1 MKNLKQILA
10 YNKLF
15 VFIGIFVLLYV
26 ILFTKVIKYT
36 SKYDGTENKVT
47 GIITNITLDGNKL
60 TLKIKAKE
68 NIIANYYL
76 KTKEEKDNILN
87 LVHIGDKILL
97 RGSLSEP
104 LSNMIPNTFD
114 YKEYLYNKKIFYTF
128 KVEEYE
134 TLKRNNYIYKF
145 KDSLFKRIYS
155 SKNSD
160 YYLAFIIGDKSLLSS
175 DILNTYQK
183 NGISHLLAISGM
195 HINMLIL
202 VISSLI
208 KNKKKELF
216 VTSSFLLFYLFLT
229 GMTASILRAILF
241 YILKKLNN
249 IYNLKYSN
257 MHVLILSGYIILLLN
272 PFMLYDLGFIY
283 SFVVCFGIIYY
294 NDLIKGNYL
303 VKLLKLSIITFLFS
317 LPVTALINYEIN
329 ITSIFINLIFVPWI
343 SLFLYPFTLIS
354 FVLPFLSQV
363 LSILISFTNNLNVF
377 LGKLSIFINI
387 PKMSIVLV
395 ILFYL
400 ILLTK
405 KKKFIYL
412 LLVIIFVSKISP
424 AFDPNYYVY
433 YLDVGQGDSS
443 LLVSPHSK
451 ETILIDTGGK
461 VDFAV
466 EDWKIRNKTYH
477 LSDNTIKFLKSIG
490 ITKLSYMIIT
500 HGDADH
506 AKESLNI
513 IKNIKVKNIVLNSGS
528 YNTLEENIISTKV
541 NVTNVYKLKYFKIR
555 NINNEIYD
563 NENDNSIVN
572 YITFLNYKLLFM
584 GDASSKVEKYLIEK
598 YNLKNIDILKI
609 GHHGSKYS
617 SSKEF
622 IEKVNPGYSIISV
635 GRNNRYNHP
644 HKEVLDNLKNK
655 KVLRTDQKGTIVFI
669 FKKKKMEIN
678 WLLPN

>member
-1 MKNLKQILA
+1 M
-10 YNKLF
+10 
-15 VFIGIFVLLYV
+15 LLYV

-97 RGSLSEP
+97 RGSLSKP
-104 LSNMIPNTFD
+104 LSNVIPNTFD

-175 DILNTYQK
+175 DIFNTYQK

-229 GMTASILRAILF
+229 GITASILRAILF

-294 NDLIKGNYL
+294 NDLIKGNYF

-317 LPVTALINYEIN
+317 LPITALINYEIN

-405 KKKFIYL
+405 KKKFMYL

-424 AFDPNYYVY
+424 VFDPNYYVY

-513 IKNIKVKNIVLNSGS
+513 IKNIKIKKIVLNSGS

>member
-104 LSNMIPNTFD
+104 LSNVIPNTFN

-134 TLKRNNYIYKF
+134 ILKRNNYIYKF

-175 DILNTYQK
+175 DIFNTYQK

-195 HINMLIL
+195 HINMLVL
-202 VISSLI
+202 VISTLI

-229 GMTASILRAILF
+229 GITASILRAILF

-294 NDLIKGNYL
+294 NDLIKGNYF

-317 LPVTALINYEIN
+317 LPITALINYEIN

-405 KKKFIYL
+405 KKKFMYL

-513 IKNIKVKNIVLNSGS
+513 IKNIKIKNIVLNSGS
-528 YNTLEENIISTKV
+528 YNTLEENIISTEV

>member
-1 MKNLKQILA
+1 M
-10 YNKLF
+10 
-15 VFIGIFVLLYV
+15 LLYV

-97 RGSLSEP
+97 RGSLSKP
-104 LSNMIPNTFD
+104 LSNVIPNTFD

-175 DILNTYQK
+175 DIFNTYQK

-229 GMTASILRAILF
+229 GITASILRAILF

-294 NDLIKGNYL
+294 NDLIKGNYF

-317 LPVTALINYEIN
+317 LPITALINYEIN

-405 KKKFIYL
+405 KKKFMYL
-412 LLVIIFVSKISP
+412 LLVIIFASKIRP

-513 IKNIKVKNIVLNSGS
+513 IKNIKIKNIVLNSGS

-622 IEKVNPGYSIISV
+622 IEKVNPRYSIISV

-655 KVLRTDQKGTIVFI
+655 KVLRTDQKGTIVFT

-678 WLLPN
+678 WLSPN

>member
-97 RGSLSEP
+97 RGSLSKP
-104 LSNMIPNTFD
+104 LSNVIPNTFD

-175 DILNTYQK
+175 DIFNTYQK

-229 GMTASILRAILF
+229 GITASILRAILF

-294 NDLIKGNYL
+294 NDLIKGNYF

-317 LPVTALINYEIN
+317 LPITALINYEIN

-405 KKKFIYL
+405 KKKFMYL
-412 LLVIIFVSKISP
+412 LLVIIFASKIRP

-513 IKNIKVKNIVLNSGS
+513 IKNIKIKNIVLNSGS

-622 IEKVNPGYSIISV
+622 IEKVNPRYSIISV

-655 KVLRTDQKGTIVFI
+655 KVLRTDQKGTIVFT

-678 WLLPN
+678 WLSPN

>member
-97 RGSLSEP
+97 RGSLSKP
-104 LSNMIPNTFD
+104 LSNVIPNTFD

-175 DILNTYQK
+175 DIFNTYQK

-229 GMTASILRAILF
+229 GITASILRAILF

-294 NDLIKGNYL
+294 NDLIKGNYF

-317 LPVTALINYEIN
+317 LPITALINYEIN

-405 KKKFIYL
+405 KKKFMYL

-424 AFDPNYYVY
+424 VFDPNYYVY

-513 IKNIKVKNIVLNSGS
+513 IKNIKIKKIVLNSGS